1 MVPVDVELVVGSW
14 VLVLV
19 FVFAV
24 LLFQPKVDLD
34 DAISCRGFRGTN
46 IVALFVFV
54 FIFVFMFVFMFVAPP
69 GRLEGNFDGDDA
81 MANITS
87 VDVCFRFLVSS
98 HGVSNL
104 VLSMP
109 WSLSQGEVL
118 YVYLFILR

>member
-1 MVPVDVELVVGSW
+1 M
-14 VLVLV
+14 LVL
-19 FVFAV
+19 VFAV

-46 IVALFVFV
+46 IVALFVFMFV
-54 FIFVFMFVFMFVAPP
+54 FVFMFMFVAPP

-118 YVYLFILR
+118 YVYFYFEMNTSSHRKARGISRVH

>member
-1 MVPVDVELVVGSW
+1 M
-14 VLVLV
+14 
-19 FVFAV
+19 
-24 LLFQPKVDLD
+24 
-34 DAISCRGFRGTN
+34 
-46 IVALFVFV
+46 ALFVFV
-54 FIFVFMFVFMFVAPP
+54 FMFVFVFVASP
-69 GRLEGNFDGDDA
+69 GRLEGDFGGDDA
-81 MANITS
+81 MANITL

>member
-1 MVPVDVELVVGSW
+1 
-14 VLVLV
+14 VLVL
-19 FVFAV
+19 VFAV

-54 FIFVFMFVFMFVAPP
+54 FMVPVPP

-81 MANITS
+81 MANITL

-118 YVYLFILR
+118 YVYFYFEMNTSSHRKARGISRVH

>member
-1 MVPVDVELVVGSW
+1 M
-14 VLVLV
+14 
-19 FVFAV
+19 

-46 IVALFVFV
+46 IVALFVFMFV
-54 FIFVFMFVFMFVAPP
+54 FVFMFMFVAPP

-118 YVYLFILR
+118 YVYFYFEMNTSSHRKARGISRVH

>member
-1 MVPVDVELVVGSW
+1 
-14 VLVLV
+14 VLVL
-19 FVFAV
+19 VFAV

-34 DAISCRGFRGTN
+34 DAIICRGFRGTN
-46 IVALFVFV
+46 IVALFVF
-54 FIFVFMFVFMFVAPP
+54 MFVFMFVVPP

-81 MANITS
+81 MANITL

-118 YVYLFILR
+118 YVFIYFEMNTSSHRKARGISRVH

>member
-1 MVPVDVELVVGSW
+1 LY
-14 VLVLV
+14 LQL
-19 FVFAV
+19 

-46 IVALFVFV
+46 IVALFVFM
-54 FIFVFMFVFMFVAPP
+54 FVFMFVFVVPP
-69 GRLEGNFDGDDA
+69 GRLEGDFGGDDA
-81 MANITS
+81 MANITL

-118 YVYLFILR
+118 YVYFYFEMNTSSHRKARGISRVH

>member
-1 MVPVDVELVVGSW
+1 M
-14 VLVLV
+14 LVL
-19 FVFAV
+19 VFAV

-34 DAISCRGFRGTN
+34 DAIICRGFRGTN
-46 IVALFVFV
+46 IVALFVFM
-54 FIFVFMFVFMFVAPP
+54 FVFMFMFVAPP

>member
-1 MVPVDVELVVGSW
+1 M
-14 VLVLV
+14 LVLV

-46 IVALFVFV
+46 IVALFVFM
-54 FIFVFMFVFMFVAPP
+54 FIFVFVVPVPP

-118 YVYLFILR
+118 YFFIYFEMNTSSHRKARGISRVH